1 MCFIRSCLMA
11 ASSVL
16 FFLGAAQA
24 DTIGQTSVL
33 TGGDSQNANLLL
45 AQSAALAQAETVQSL
60 SFYIAGAGGNLIMG
74 IYDAT
79 GPKGGP
85 GALKASTASLT
96 PKTGWNTANVVTPV
110 TLAAGT
116 YWLAYLPSSGAL
128 SFVKTNTS
136 GNCAYYSYNFG
147 ALPSKFSTSPTSC
160 SPTTWSLYATLR

>member
-60 SFYIAGAGGNLIMG
+60 SFYVAGAGGNLIMG

-85 GALKASTASLT
+85 GALKASTASFT

-136 GNCAYYSYNFG
+136 ATAPITAIILAPCQASSAPRRRVVRPPRGHS
-147 ALPSKFSTSPTSC
+147 
-160 SPTTWSLYATLR
+160 TLR